1 MSIYCYLSCK
11 KCKESLFVKDA
22 DTSVHADPNVLGQF
36 LEKHYCHELI
46 YTWEDDEP
54 ENWPAFEMPQNGWWS
69 CGKYYEHK
77 AIKNT
82 HPRACT
88 DPEIPT
94 NLFGWTPFSE
104 QRPPL
109 TEETPETNGFFLL
122 LRHNPSR
129 DAAGQYRMHLWFG
142 SVPIDS
148 THWARI
154 PSLPNAKAEPS
165 GRE

>member
-1 MSIYCYLSCK
+1 MRQPHPNHDKSMTQNQMPESPQPVAET
-11 KCKESLFVKDA
+11 ESLVGVA
-22 DTSVHADPNVLGQF
+22 S
-36 LEKHYCHELI
+36 
-46 YTWEDDEP
+46 
-54 ENWPAFEMPQNGWWS
+54 
-69 CGKYYEHK
+69 
-77 AIKNT
+77 
-82 HPRACT
+82 T
-88 DPEIPT
+88 D
-94 NLFGWTPFSE
+94 LFGWIPVSE

-154 PSLPNAKAEPS
+154 PSLPNIKDQAQPKDQNQQ
-165 GRE
+165 